1 MWKQIIKALKNQD
14 EISITFPTEKGTVT
28 MRTIKG
34 GYPWGREMLIQVR
47 VEDCGFSWLQ
57 TFETLEEARKA
68 LASR

>member
-1 MWKQIIKALKNQD
+1 MWKQILKALKKQD
-14 EISITFPTEKGTVT
+14 EISITFPVEGRMVT
-28 MRTIKG
+28 MKTIQG
-34 GYPWGREMLIQVR
+34 GQPWGRDMLIQVR